1 MSVPRTRP
9 ASFFLLPV
17 LALVA
22 ALPGGLAAPAAGQPA
37 PNPHPNLVAD
47 EPRPGEL
54 VSLSSCANGMC
65 HGAAQPSTDMPGQF
79 PKILGN
85 EYTSRVLDPHF
96 RATETLRS
104 PLSAEI
110 AAAVAPGKKAWQVQL
125 CLDCHASNADAVRR
139 GVLDREDGI
148 SCQSCHGP
156 AGGWWNR
163 HFDDG
168 WSHEKSLEAGMND
181 LRSPVVR
188 ARVCLGCHLGD
199 AKKQVDHRLLA
210 AGHPL
215 LTFELDNYSEQAE
228 VRHWLP
234 DSIRAGRD
242 GRRPSHG
249 LPAWAAG
256 QLAGFRESLELIAAR
271 GERPSGPWPDYADL
285 ACTSCHHE
293 VGDSSWRRQP
303 GYRFRGGMPPWSPAR
318 WLVLRELLRV
328 AAPEDLVR
336 LEPQVDALADEIGGG
351 GDRAQIAERARALDR
366 DLAGL
371 ASKVGGV
378 RWNEKKLHEL
388 LKALAGRSHEIAVDP
403 AAARQAAFTA
413 HSLATELVVLDR
425 RAARSGLLPKVD
437 RLFNLLEAKG
447 AFDRAGFAE
456 TLASLE

>member
-1 MSVPRTRP
+1 MKMKPIQP
-9 ASFFLLPV
+9 ASLV
-17 LALVA
+17 LASL
-22 ALPGGLAAPAAGQPA
+22 ALLAVLAGAAAGQPA
-37 PNPHPNLVAD
+37 SPLSGPPAAAA
-47 EPRPGEL
+47 EGEYRPGEY
-54 VSLSSCANGMC
+54 VSLSSCSNGIC
-65 HGAAQPSTDMPGQF
+65 HGAAQPSLDTPGQL
-79 PKILGN
+79 PRILGN

-96 RATETLRS
+96 RATEVLHS

-110 AAAVAPGKKAWQVQL
+110 AAAVTPGKKAWQAQL
-125 CLDCHASNADAVRR
+125 CLDCHGSSSDAVRR

-156 AGGWWNR
+156 AGGWWQR

-168 WSHEKSLEAGMND
+168 WSHEKSVAAGMND
-181 LRSPVVR
+181 LRSPAVR

-199 AKKQVDHRLLA
+199 GRKQVDHRLLA
-210 AGHPL
+210 AGHPV

-234 DSIRAGRD
+234 DSLRASRD

-256 QLAGFRESLELIAAR
+256 QLAGFRESLELVAAR
-271 GERPSGPWPDYADL
+271 SERLRGPWPDYADL
-285 ACTSCHHE
+285 ACASCHHE

-303 GYRFRGGMPPWSPAR
+303 GYRFRGGMPPFSPAR

-328 AAPEDLVR
+328 AAPEALVR
-336 LEPQVDALADEIGGG
+336 LEPRVDTLADAIGEA
-351 GDRAQIAERARALDR
+351 GDRAQIGEQARALAHE
-366 DLAGL
+366 LSGL
-371 ASKVGGV
+371 APEVAAV
-378 RWNEKKLHEL
+378 RWNEKQLREL
-388 LKALAGRSHEIAVDP
+388 LKALAARSEEIAVDP

-437 RLFNLLEAKG
+437 RLFTLLEAKG
-447 AFDRAGFAE
+447 SFDRAGFAE